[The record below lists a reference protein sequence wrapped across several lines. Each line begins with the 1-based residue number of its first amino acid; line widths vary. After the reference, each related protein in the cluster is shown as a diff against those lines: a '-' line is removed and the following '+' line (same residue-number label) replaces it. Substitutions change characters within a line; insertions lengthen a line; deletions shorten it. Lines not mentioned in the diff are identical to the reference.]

1 MPRADRLSPQ
11 GIELLQERQIA
22 ILSTILPDGSPHATP
37 VWVDVEP
44 DGTHILINVPEGHIK
59 LKNIDRDP
67 RVAVT
72 VVDSENHFR
81 TVQVRGIVVEK
92 RGPDQGSVE
101 HINML
106 SKKYTG
112 RDPYVLREGET
123 RVILRIKPTH
133 VLRWSGGGSG
143 GWRELQ
149 GERVEQRFQAAGS

>member
-1 MPRADRLSPQ
+1 MPRGDRLSPSAV
-11 GIELLQERQIA
+11 EFLTEKHLA
-22 ILSTILPDGSPHATP
+22 ILSTIMPDGSPQATP

-44 DGTHILINVPEGHIK
+44 DGTHVLINTVEGHIK

-72 VVDSENHFR
+72 VIDSQNHFR
-81 TVQVRGIVVEK
+81 TVQVRGVVVEK

-112 RDPYVLREGET
+112 RDPYVLAEGEK
-123 RVILRIKPTH
+123 RV
-133 VLRWSGGGSG
+133 
-143 GWRELQ
+143 
-149 GERVEQRFQAAGS
+149 